1 MTRSHHRCI
10 KQWDEIYAAEAN
22 DRVPE
27 TPDSG
32 NAAFDAGIRWLAE
45 NSRNV
50 LDFGCGRGSILF
62 FCALLGTISHIG
74 IDLSKAAINS
84 AVSRSGK
91 MQTGA
96 FDFRQGGVERL
107 SELET
112 DSLDAVVLSNILD
125 NLYPE
130 DAKMLLGECA
140 RLLKPGGK
148 ALIKLNPYLTEQQI
162 KDWDIKVIEGN
173 LLDDGLLLWN
183 NTTEQWKAM
192 LGRFFVIE
200 RYEEI
205 YYPEYEQTNRMFLV
219 RKP

>member
-1 MTRSHHRCI
+1 LTRSYLRCI
-10 KQWDEIYAAEAN
+10 EQWDEIYSTEAS
-22 DRVPE
+22 DSAPK

-32 NAAFDAGIRWLAE
+32 NAAFDTGVRWLAE
-45 NSRNV
+45 SSTNA
-50 LDFGCGRGSILF
+50 LDFGCGNGSLLF
-62 FCALLGTISHIG
+62 FCALLGTKNHIG
-74 IDLSKAAINS
+74 IDLSSAAIAS
-84 AVSRSGK
+84 AVRRSGK

-112 DSLDAVVLSNILD
+112 GSQDVVVLSNILD

-130 DAKMLLGECA
+130 DAETLLRECA
-140 RLLKPGGK
+140 RLLKSDGK

-162 KDWDIKVIEGN
+162 KDWEIKVIEGS

-183 NTTEQWKAM
+183 NKTEQWRTM

-200 RYEEI
+200 RFEEI
-205 YYPEYEQTNRMFLV
+205 YYPEHEQTNRMFFIRNL
-219 RKP
+219 